1 MDKQTA
7 AQIVALSVVMKA
19 VIATHPDHDALR
31 KVIREVMKD
40 GFKDIDDE
48 SLSLI
53 ERSVLNWM
61 NGLRR
66 RVEK

>member
-1 MDKQTA
+1 MDKKTA

-19 VIATHPDHDALR
+19 VLATHPDHEALR
-31 KVIREVMKD
+31 RCIREVMKN

-48 SLSLI
+48 SLSAI
-53 ERSVLNWM
+53 ETSVLNWM

-66 RVEK
+66 SIKK